1 MRRIFLLSSLF
12 IFITLSNVSAQKD
25 IVCRPGFTY
34 TLSESPNWGT
44 HLPVITAVSPYTS
57 AESVGLKYADI
68 ILKINGISTVG
79 MSTTEIDEQLNLAG
93 NKDTALEI
101 KNLAKSSRTVFLKR
115 DCKAASAVTE
125 NQLASVFEM
134 YGLDFTN
141 ERMFLCPFKT
151 IAPDSVDFARFKTF
165 SFAAVDEANEKIE
178 TALNDCIENELT
190 QKGLLLVDSSADLLV
205 ETFYYFDKNSNYVGQ
220 NKVSTETPT
229 VKRYNSTTGLVEKFP
244 FLRLSASNAEAEYL
258 LQLGFRLVDKTD
270 TTAVSAPVIW
280 ECEANE
286 RLTEP
291 YSLEEYARIF
301 VPLMCMQYPFVKDA
315 ENVRFKASYKTYNYT
330 GIGFNKDSLS
340 QVVDVDQNG
349 PAYAAGIR
357 ANDRVLKINKQDAA
371 LSIDQL
377 SAAYREFVL
386 ASYKYR
392 DATTRFTNAANIK
405 SCMFWAVDDYAA
417 IAEMVKENKYHALF
431 SYLYNFAPYINPTGI
446 NTCQFEVVRNLEVLD
461 ILVRPT
467 IRTEF
472 TLSIE

>member
-1 MRRIFLLSSLF
+1 MRKILLLSSLF
-12 IFITLSNVSAQKD
+12 IFITLSNVWAQKD
-25 IVCRPGFTY
+25 IVCTPGFTY

-44 HLPVITAVSPYTS
+44 NLPVITAVSPYTS
-57 AESVGLKYADI
+57 AESAGLKYADI
-68 ILKINGISTVG
+68 ILEINGISTAE
-79 MSTTEIDEQLNLAG
+79 MSTAEIDQQLNLTG
-93 NKDTALEI
+93 DKDTALEL
-101 KNLAKSSRTVFLKR
+101 KNLVKSSRTVFLKR
-115 DCKAASAVTE
+115 DCKPVSAVTE

-141 ERMFLCPFKT
+141 ERMFFCPFKT
-151 IAPDSVDFARFKTF
+151 LAPDQVDFSRFKTF
-165 SFAAVDEANEKIE
+165 SFAPVDEANEKIE
-178 TALNDCIENELT
+178 TVLNDCIENELS
-190 QKGLLLVDSSADLLV
+190 QKGLLFVDSCADLVV

-220 NKVSTETPT
+220 NKVSTEIPT
-229 VKRYNSTTGLVEKFP
+229 VKRYNSTTGIIEKFP

-270 TTAVSAPVIW
+270 TTAVSPPIIW

-301 VPLMCMQYPFVKDA
+301 VPLMCMQYPYVKNV

-340 QVVDVDQNG
+340 QVVDVDKNG

-357 ANDRVLKINKQDAA
+357 PNDRIIKINKQDAA
-371 LSIDQL
+371 LSIDEL
-377 SAAYREFVL
+377 SAAYRDFIL
-386 ASYKYR
+386 SSYKYR
-392 DATTRFTNAANIK
+392 DATTLFTNAANVK

-417 IAEMVKENKYHALF
+417 IAAMIHDTKYHALF
-431 SYLYNFAPYINPTGI
+431 SYLYNFAPYINPTAI

-461 ILVRPT
+461 ILIRPT